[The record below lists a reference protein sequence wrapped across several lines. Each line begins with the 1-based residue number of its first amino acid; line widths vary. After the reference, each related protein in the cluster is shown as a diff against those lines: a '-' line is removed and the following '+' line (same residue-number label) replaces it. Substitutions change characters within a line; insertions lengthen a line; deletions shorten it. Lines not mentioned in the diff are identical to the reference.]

1 MITEAEYLK
10 GRDQKAPLTEKLRAN
25 MKTLLSRVN
34 KLRFAWNKP
43 IIVTSGYRPEASNA
57 AVGGKPKSAHITC
70 EAIDISDPDKELA
83 KWTLA
88 NLPLLEELGLY
99 IEDPAY
105 TKNWLHLQIRA
116 PKSGKRVFKP

>member
-1 MITEAEYLK
+1 
-10 GRDQKAPLTEKLRAN
+10 

-34 KLRFAWNKP
+34 KLRHAWGKP
-43 IIVTSGYRPEASNA
+43 MIVTSGYRPEASNA

-70 EAIDISDPDKELA
+70 EAIDIADPDKELA
-83 KWTLA
+83 AWTLA

-105 TKNWLHLQIRA
+105 SKNWVHYQIRA